1 VVLQQEWLEAGVA
14 RHPQWDPQ
22 EQFVLATQPV
32 QERQEK
38 LGQLELLE
46 RQERLASSVPGGW
59 HSVPEE

>member
-22 EQFVLATQPV
+22 EHFVLATQPV

-46 RQERLASSVPGGW
+46 RLASPVPGVW